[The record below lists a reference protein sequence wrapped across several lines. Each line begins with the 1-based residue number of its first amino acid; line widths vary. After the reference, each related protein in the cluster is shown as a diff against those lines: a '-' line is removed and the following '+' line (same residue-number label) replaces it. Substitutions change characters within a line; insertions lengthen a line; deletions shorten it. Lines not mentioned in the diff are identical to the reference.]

1 LAGNVV
7 TYDMLGDGS
16 GKDWV
21 DKQEFLI
28 KIEIIKALALFLLS
42 LASPIVL
49 GFLKPE
55 TQDAALWFQ
64 RSGSVMVVLALLA
77 ELRVLAVDG
86 LVIARSNSFL
96 YCHIYIK
103 QKYNSMLKFINC
115 MSYFIIAFATLIW
128 GFGDLFYPL

>member
-1 LAGNVV
+1 MAGNVV

-103 QKYNSMLKFINC
+103 QKYNSMLKFINY